1 MTAGSW
7 ALDALHFDTTLG
19 WAPSGRKMEDELT
32 LVDKVTSSGES
43 CLSEDRKAGDI
54 CGALPSRAR
63 EEHFRGRSQRR
74 GRHWEKTLAGEGKSP
89 EAGST
94 GVFVSVS
101 LSISQKIY
109 VFMYTSDL
117 SACLPAHQ
125 KRALNCELPC
135 SYWNPNSGPPLS
147 HLSSHIYIWI
157 SDLCISNYVCD
168 SAETRRGH

>member
-1 MTAGSW
+1 MWRIAIQGQRGT
-7 ALDALHFDTTLG
+7 FQ
-19 WAPSGRKMEDELT
+19 RQK
-32 LVDKVTSSGES
+32 
-43 CLSEDRKAGDI
+43 SERRKALGED
-54 CGALPSRAR
+54 LSWRR
-63 EEHFRGRSQRR
+63 EKPRGRQ
-74 GRHWEKTLAGEGKSP
+74 HWSFSLCL
-89 EAGST
+89 
-94 GVFVSVS
+94 SVS